1 MSQTATVAVIQRAFG
16 EDRDENRDA
25 TVALVAD
32 AIAAGAD
39 IVLPSE
45 LFEGRYF
52 CQHEDQSFFAWAT
65 TLEDNPAVAAVR
77 KVTAGTGAV
86 VPVSFFE
93 AALPAYFNSVA
104 VVEDGEVLG
113 LYRKA
118 HIPDGPGYEEK
129 FYFNP
134 GDTGFRTWA
143 TRHGRIGVGICWDQW
158 FPEAARAMALQGADL
173 LLYPTAIGSEVGS
186 QADNDTADMW
196 RRAMDGHAVCN
207 HLPLAAANRV
217 GTEDDLT
224 FYGTSFIVDHRGRPL
239 AEAGRAT
246 TETLFAEVDFARAR
260 ADRAGW
266 GIFRDRRP
274 DLYGDLTRY
283 QA

>member
-52 CQHEDQSFFAWAT
+52 CQREDQSYFSWAT

-77 KVTAGTGAV
+77 RVTAGTGAV

-207 HLPLAAANRV
+207 HVHLAAANRV
-217 GTEDDLT
+217 GTEDGLT

-274 DLYGDLTRY
+274 DLYGDLTRF

>member
-1 MSQTATVAVIQRAFG
+1 VTVVAAMQRGFG

-25 TVALVAD
+25 TVAGVVD
-32 AIAAGAD
+32 AIAAGAE

-45 LFEGRYF
+45 LFESRYF
-52 CQHEDQSFFAWAT
+52 CQFERQEYFSWAT
-65 TLEDNPAVAAVR
+65 TPDDSPAVAAIQ

-93 AALPAYFNSVA
+93 DAAPSYYNSVA
-104 VVEDGEVLG
+104 IVEDGSVLG
-113 LYRKA
+113 VYRKA

-129 FYFNP
+129 FYFTP
-134 GDTGFRTWA
+134 GNTGFLTWD

-158 FPEAARAMALQGADL
+158 FPEAARAMALQGADV
-173 LLYPTAIGSEVGS
+173 LLYPTAIGNEVGS
-186 QADNDTADMW
+186 QAGNDTSDMW

-207 HLPLAAANRV
+207 HVPVVAANRTGV
-217 GTEDDLT
+217 EDELT
-224 FYGTSFIVDHRGRPL
+224 FYGSSFIVDHRGRPL
-239 AEAGRAT
+239 AEAGRDT
-246 TETLFAEVDFARAR
+246 TEIIYAELDFAEAR

-274 DLYGDLTRY
+274 DLYGGLT
-283 QA
+283 QS